1 MRKQTGFTL
10 IEIAIVLVIIGLLLG
25 GVLKG
30 QELIQSARV
39 RNLASTQDGIKA
51 AFFGFQDRF
60 RALPGDY
67 LGALAVANIS
77 GVVAA
82 VPGCAVVTGGGNGD
96 GQIATGGESIIAWE
110 HLSRAGFITGSYVCA
125 GTTAA
130 TTNSPTNVYNSYVQ
144 LVYDDVYGVT
154 GAATRHNVKT
164 GASIP
169 VAIIAELDR
178 KIDDGLPMAGSF
190 QYSTYTSVG
199 TPPATPAASLV
210 APNCVSDVTPTAVWN
225 AGNGT
230 TNCGG
235 ASLL

>member
-1 MRKQTGFTL
+1 MRKQNGFTL

-39 RNLASTQDGIKA
+39 RNLASMQDGIKA

-67 LGALAVANIS
+67 TGALAVANIN

-82 VPGCAVVTGGGNGD
+82 VPGCAVATGGGNGD
-96 GQIATGGESIIAWE
+96 GRIAAGGESIIAWE
-110 HLSRAGFITGSYVCA
+110 HLSKAGFITGAYVCA
-125 GTTAA
+125 GTAAA
-130 TTNSPTNVYNSYVQ
+130 TTNTPTNVYNAFVQ
-144 LVYDDVYGVT
+144 LVHDNNWGLVT
-154 GAATRHNVKT
+154 LGTDRHNVKT
-164 GASIP
+164 GPSIP

-178 KIDDGLPMAGSF
+178 KIDDGSPYTGTFQFSLYADPVAG
-190 QYSTYTSVG
+190 
-199 TPPATPAASLV
+199 APAAGGAAGACTATAAIAVPWAV
-210 APNCVSDVTPTAVWN
+210 A
-225 AGNGT
+225 AGA